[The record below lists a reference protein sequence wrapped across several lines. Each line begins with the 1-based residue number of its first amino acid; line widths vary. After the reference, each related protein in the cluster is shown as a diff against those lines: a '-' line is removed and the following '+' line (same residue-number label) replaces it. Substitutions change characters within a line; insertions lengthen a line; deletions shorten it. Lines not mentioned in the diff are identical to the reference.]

1 VLVNYPGLFRYLF
14 TVSVLVFCAW
24 ATEETDYE
32 RALDAYEQGDYV
44 ISRMY
49 FQNILSDNKYR
60 QLHPDA
66 VYYLTKIHDHEG
78 DFLSFFSKASNFL
91 EEYPYDMRASE
102 IFRVLIEK
110 LVARQSHVIAVDCLG
125 EYDYLTSDDSLFG
138 KLGHGLLKQGENVLA
153 DSVFSLCTQSDT
165 IKIMRAL
172 LNNDYLERERI
183 FKTLEAPSR
192 NLYLAE
198 NYLLLG
204 DTVSAYF
211 NFREIDYGDL
221 RGGTLF
227 RYTKIALHFDRAIAK
242 ACVER
247 LRRSEQYAN
256 KAGLLQSFVDCRMT
270 ERIIP
275 EDEEELA
282 LYLRVCSLDTIAKET
297 PEGFMFDSLLREA
310 DDTLALMQN
319 LRRQYKND
327 YYIDSLYCQLLIRLG
342 RFDDASR
349 VISHYLK
356 YCNAKNYVRKILGIQ
371 SFVDEDY
378 RNAAKHIIISN
389 YYTPF
394 VRYMLAE
401 CFRLMGYDAG
411 SLYEAVISQT
421 TDSALYHNALAG
433 FVQDRYAAEDF
444 QSVCKI
450 DLDELQGEKS
460 LIKIYTRSL
469 ARCGSIESADSVY
482 YAYFLEPDPLLLNH
496 YGLYL
501 IEKKEFTA
509 AGAYFDS
516 LIQSI
521 GVVDDDLYYNWA
533 LTSFLNNDMEV
544 ARQRF
549 TSYVADYPRGSRMND
564 AFFKIATLN
573 YLQENYDSAAHYYG
587 LASEGDALMTDA
599 LRNQLIS
606 HKKAGDWFSVISVG
620 QKILASD
627 VESEKA
633 DILFDV
639 GYAFLRAGRITE
651 AVENLGAASR
661 LRSDPRFYYWL
672 GEAYLSKGD
681 FARSFYSYRKVLDLH
696 GDDEMWVPT
705 AQYKSGIVLELMDE
719 TEAARAVYEQIVRE
733 RGTQDPIGAEADIRL
748 KGIEP

>member
-1 VLVNYPGLFRYLF
+1 MLVNYPGLFRYLF
-14 TVSVLVFCAW
+14 TISVLFFCAW

-49 FQNILSDNKYR
+49 FQNILSGNKYR
-60 QLHPDA
+60 QFHPDA
-66 VYYLTKIHDHEG
+66 VYYLAKIHDHEG

-91 EEYPYDMRASE
+91 EEYPYDMRTSE
-102 IFRVLIEK
+102 IFRVLIQK
-110 LVARQSHVIAVDCLG
+110 LVARQSYVIAVDYLG
-125 EYDYLTSDDSLFG
+125 EYDYLTSDDSLFV
-138 KLGHGLLKQGENVLA
+138 KLGHGLLKQSETRLA

-165 IKIMRAL
+165 IKIIRAL

-183 FKTLEAPSR
+183 FKTIEVPSR

-198 NYLLLG
+198 NSLLLG

-211 NFREIDYGDL
+211 NFREIDYGYF
-221 RGGTLF
+221 RGGALY
-227 RYTKIALHFDRAIAK
+227 RYAKIALHFDRAIAK

-247 LRRSEQYAN
+247 LRRSELYGN
-256 KAGLLQSFVDCRMT
+256 KAELLQSLVDCRMT

-275 EDEEELA
+275 DDGEELA
-282 LYLRVCSLDTIAKET
+282 LYLRVCSLDTIAKEP
-297 PEGFMFDSLLREA
+297 PEDLMLDSLLREA
-310 DDTLALMQN
+310 DDTLALMQD
-319 LRRQYKND
+319 LRRQYKNA

-342 RFDDASR
+342 RYDDASR

-356 YCNAKNYVRKILGIQ
+356 YCNAKDYVHKILGIQ
-371 SFVDEDY
+371 SFVAEDY
-378 RNAAKHIIISN
+378 TNAAKHIIISN
-389 YYTPF
+389 HYTPF

-401 CFRLMGYDAG
+401 CFRIMGYDAG

-421 TDSALYHNALAG
+421 TDSALYYNALAG

-450 DLDELQGEKS
+450 GLDELQGEKG
-460 LIKIYTRSL
+460 LIKIYARSL
-469 ARCGSIESADSVY
+469 ARCGLRESADSVY
-482 YAYFLEPDPLLLNH
+482 YTYFLEPDPLLLNH

-516 LIQSI
+516 LIQSMS
-521 GVVDDDLYYNWA
+521 GVDDDLYYNWA
-533 LTSFLNNDMEV
+533 LTSFLNNDMDV

-549 TSYVADYPRGSRMND
+549 TSYVADYPKGSRLYD

-573 YLQENYDSAAHYYG
+573 YLQENYDTAAHYYG
-587 LASEGDALMTDA
+587 LASEGNALMTDA

-620 QKILASD
+620 QEILASD

-639 GYAFLRAGRITE
+639 GYAFLHAGRINE
-651 AVENLGAASR
+651 AIENLGAAAR
-661 LRSDPRFYYWL
+661 LKSDPRFYYWL

-681 FARSFYSYRKVLDLH
+681 FARSFYSYRKVIDLH
-696 GDDEMWVPT
+696 ADDEMWVPT

-719 TEAARAVYEQIVRE
+719 TEAAQAVYEQIVRE
-733 RGTQDPIGAEADIRL
+733 RGVQDPIGAEANMRL